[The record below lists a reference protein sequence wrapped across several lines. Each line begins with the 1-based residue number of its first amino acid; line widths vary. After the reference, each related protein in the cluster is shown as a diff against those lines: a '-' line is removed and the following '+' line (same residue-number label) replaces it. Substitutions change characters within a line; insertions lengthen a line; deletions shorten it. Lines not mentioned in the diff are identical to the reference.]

1 MGHRASTTV
10 SPPKPGSGR
19 DTGEELI
26 SPLALL
32 PSYSVLFRDT
42 QTAIFSESGPLP
54 IPTRHFIALMASR
67 ATTCSALARLEE
79 ELFVSSGGSRA
90 WLKEIPSKLKK
101 LEEINL
107 LLCTNPRLLTTAHIK
122 KLTDGDESFSIT
134 EVVQA
139 LVILIHSQGL
149 SSFLKSLGKDQPSQA
164 RLQKIT
170 ERKSIEFLDIVDK
183 SLDQQAWKNVQK
195 ELKRKRSFSEGEI
208 STNYQ
213 SKVSQNSKRQ
223 AAVAPVDEERV
234 ETKLTGDIRIQD
246 YSWDD
251 QGFSVLSTFYHDLAV
266 ILDDKFRTAK
276 CIVKQTEK
284 SSKLN
289 RAVWSYV
296 QCLLGVHYD
305 DYNYQEIEEVLDTTS
320 KDYIKMCCSQTKLR
334 PSLAQTVFAVLPHTD
349 LVQLSVIVMEA
360 RNLSEILFVLKSV
373 MKYMS

>member
-1 MGHRASTTV
+1 MGHQASTTV
-10 SPPKPGSGR
+10 SPAKARPGPVTSE
-19 DTGEELI
+19 EELI
-26 SPLALL
+26 SPLALV
-32 PSYSVLFRDT
+32 PSYGLLFRDT
-42 QTAIFSESGPLP
+42 QTTIFSESGPLP

-67 ATTCSALARLEE
+67 ATSCTALTRLEE
-79 ELFVSSGGSRA
+79 ELFISSGGARS
-90 WLKEIPSKLKK
+90 WLKEAPTKVKK

-107 LLCTNPRLLTTAHIK
+107 LLCSNPRLLTTNHIK

-139 LVILIHSQGL
+139 LVILIHSHGL
-149 SSFLKSLGKDQPSQA
+149 SSFLKSLGKDQPSQG

-223 AAVAPVDEERV
+223 AALPAVERV
-234 ETKLTGDIRIQD
+234 DAKLTGDIRIQD

-284 SSKLN
+284 NSKLN

-296 QCLLGVHYD
+296 QSLLGVHYD
-305 DYNYQEIEEVLDTTS
+305 DYNYQEIEEVLDSTS
-320 KDYIKMCCSQTKLR
+320 KDYIKMCCGQTKLR
-334 PSLAQTVFAVLPHTD
+334 PSLAQTLFAVLPHTD